1 MTIAQNLRTFGPRPD
16 AAPPP
21 EPFDVP
27 LPQDT
32 RDKLTSLSRSPLT
45 PALIVALGESR
56 RLAARTL
63 HALSAAGASGAPFV
77 EVDCCL
83 YAEDTTGSELF
94 GQDQPALGGRERGAP
109 GLVASAQG
117 GTLFLDH
124 LTALP
129 PALQARLLRLLDGI
143 TAQRAARAGAGA
155 PEIRVVAGSDHDPLE
170 AVRAGRLRDDI
181 YRELAV
187 FRIDIPPLRERGADI
202 LELARAQVRHF
213 AERLQKPVT
222 GLSADAENALLAYD
236 FPGHERELRAVIERA
251 MILTQGTE
259 LSAADLGLSDPRHR
273 QPSPEDHFFWV
284 DANPGGT
291 PPPLDVVDRAYV
303 ARVLTHT
310 SGRRLAAAHLL
321 GISYPTFLKRLRELG
336 FDRPQARAGERS
348 RI

>member
-1 MTIAQNLRTFGPRPD
+1 MTIAPNLRTFGPRPD
-16 AAPPP
+16 PATLA
-21 EPFDVP
+21 EPFDLP
-27 LPQDT
+27 LPKDT
-32 RDKLTSLSRSPLT
+32 RDKLASVSQSALT
-45 PALIVALGESR
+45 PVLIVALGESR

-63 HALSAAGASGAPFV
+63 HALSDAGTRGAPFV
-77 EVDCCL
+77 EIDCTL

-94 GQDQPALGGRERGAP
+94 GQDQPTLGGRERTLQGV
-109 GLVASAQG
+109 VASAQG

-124 LTALP
+124 LTALT

-143 TAQRAARAGAGA
+143 TAQRSARPGAGVPEMRVIAGA
-155 PEIRVVAGSDHDPLE
+155 DHDPLD
-170 AVRAGRLRDDI
+170 AVQAGRLRDDL

-187 FRIDIPPLRERGADI
+187 FRVDIPPLRERGADI

-213 AERLQKPVT
+213 AERLQKPVA

-251 MILTQGTE
+251 MILTKGTE
-259 LSAADLGLSDPRHR
+259 LSAGDLGLTDPRHR

-336 FDRPQARAGERS
+336 FDRPQARANERT

>member
-1 MTIAQNLRTFGPRPD
+1 MTIAPNLRTFGPRPD
-16 AAPPP
+16 TTPQAD
-21 EPFDVP
+21 PFDVP
-27 LPQDT
+27 LPNDT
-32 RDKLTSLSRSPLT
+32 REKLASVSRSALT
-45 PALIVALGESR
+45 PVLIVAPGESR

-63 HALSAAGASGAPFV
+63 HSLSDAGASGAPFV
-77 EVDCCL
+77 EIDCSI
-83 YAEDTTGSELF
+83 YAEDTTGTELF
-94 GQDQPALGGRERGAP
+94 GQEQPSVGGRERGAQ
-109 GLVASAQG
+109 GLIASAQS

-124 LTALP
+124 VTALT
-129 PALQARLLRLLDGI
+129 PALQARLLRVLDGM
-143 TAQRAARAGAGA
+143 TAQRSPRPGAGA
-155 PEIRVVAGSDHDPLE
+155 TELRVVAGADHDPLE
-170 AVRAGRLRDDI
+170 AVQSGRFRDDL

-187 FRIDIPPLRERGADI
+187 FRVDIAPLRERGADI

-251 MILTQGTE
+251 MILTKGNE
-259 LSAADLGLSDPRHR
+259 LSPGDLGLTDPRHR

-284 DANPGGT
+284 DANPGGV

-336 FDRPQARAGERS
+336 FDRPQSRPTERT

>member
-1 MTIAQNLRTFGPRPD
+1 MTIAPNLRTFGPRLD
-16 AAPPP
+16 AAALA

-27 LPQDT
+27 LPKET
-32 RDKLTSLSRSPLT
+32 RDKLTSVSRSPLT
-45 PALIVALGESR
+45 PVLIVAQGESR

-63 HALSAAGASGAPFV
+63 HALGDAGAGGAPFV
-77 EVDCCL
+77 ELDCTL
-83 YAEDTTGSELF
+83 YAEDTTGTELF
-94 GQDQPALGGRERGAP
+94 GQEQPALGSRERGAP

-124 LTALP
+124 LTALT
-129 PALQARLLRLLDGI
+129 PALQARLLRLLDGM
-143 TAQRAARAGAGA
+143 TAQRSARPGAGVA
-155 PEIRVVAGSDHDPLE
+155 EMRIVAGSDHDPLE
-170 AVRAGRLRDDI
+170 AVQAGRLRDDL

-187 FRIDIPPLRERGADI
+187 FRVDIAPLRERGADI
-202 LELARAQVRHF
+202 LELARTQVRHF
-213 AERLQKPVT
+213 AEHLQKGVT

-251 MILTQGTE
+251 MILTKGTE
-259 LSAADLGLSDPRHR
+259 LSAGDLGLSDPRHR

-284 DANPGGT
+284 DANPGGV

-336 FDRPQARAGERS
+336 FDRPQVRAGERS
-348 RI
+348 RV